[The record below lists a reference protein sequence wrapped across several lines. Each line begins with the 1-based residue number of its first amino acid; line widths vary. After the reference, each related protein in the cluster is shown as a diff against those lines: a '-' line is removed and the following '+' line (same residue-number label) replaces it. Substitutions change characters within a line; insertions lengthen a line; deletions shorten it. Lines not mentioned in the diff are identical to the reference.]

1 VRGVGPFEGRL
12 IYRFRFN
19 VDGTLRYVEEAYKV
33 HKKDRI
39 IVVSG
44 FRPLAL

>member
-12 IYRFRFN
+12 IYRFGFN
-19 VDGTLRYVEEAYKV
+19 VDGTIRYVEAAYKV